1 MRKSGLQ
8 QAGSGEE
15 GGREGGTEGGEEGKE
30 GGTTW
35 GPPHRARGGG
45 GGWGWGNRGWGG
57 REGGR
62 EECPCPLVSEEKND
76 LVFGAGVSH
85 SRDLQAA
92 M

>member
-1 MRKSGLQ
+1 LGVFCGVSEKV
-8 QAGSGEE
+8 
-15 GGREGGTEGGEEGKE
+15 
-30 GGTTW
+30 W
-35 GPPHRARGGG
+35 PPASRLWGGG
-45 GGWGWGNRGWGG
+45 GKGGRDRGRGG